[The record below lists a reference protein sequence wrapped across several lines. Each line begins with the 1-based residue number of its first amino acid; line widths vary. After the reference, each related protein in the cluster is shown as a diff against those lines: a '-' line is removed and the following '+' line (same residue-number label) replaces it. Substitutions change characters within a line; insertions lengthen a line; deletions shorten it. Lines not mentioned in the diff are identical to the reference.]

1 MSLDAISSTLN
12 TYSKVDTKKT
22 DDTKQKEAVA
32 SSLTKDTKIMALYL
46 TKARAQKMT
55 AQIRFTIRMPL
66 YQS

>member
-22 DDTKQKEAVA
+22 DDTKQH
-32 SSLTKDTKIMALYL
+32 LTTTPKIMALYL
-46 TKARAQKMT
+46 TKARAQKTT
-55 AQIRFTIRMPL
+55 AQIRFTIKMPL

>member
-32 SSLTKDTKIMALYL
+32 CATAPVLIGTLTLPL
-46 TKARAQKMT
+46 FSPLRAT
-55 AQIRFTIRMPL
+55 YGTYTPSAACW
-66 YQS
+66 

>member
-32 SSLTKDTKIMALYL
+32 SSLTKMSTTSY
-46 TKARAQKMT
+46 TRW
-55 AQIRFTIRMPL
+55 
-66 YQS
+66 